1 MGGVRGHLL
10 QLLVVSGRWVTA
22 VCRVLRG
29 LRAARKHR
37 KLTVLH
43 VLLQLIWMWPFYLL
57 SFFVSISLNQE
68 VAMAGE
74 PCYDSSP
81 QSRALSDD

>member
-1 MGGVRGHLL
+1 
-10 QLLVVSGRWVTA
+10 
-22 VCRVLRG
+22 
-29 LRAARKHR
+29 
-37 KLTVLH
+37 
-43 VLLQLIWMWPFYLL
+43 MWPFYLL